1 MGTAIRYEIKDR
13 IACITLNRPEKRNAI
28 NLAMRKELQE
38 AFEDVK
44 HNPDVWVA
52 ILTGEG
58 SVFCSGKDLA
68 DDSPWE
74 NRGILSNT
82 ALHHYQMN
90 IFKPFICAINGGCYA
105 QGVGFALN
113 SDLIIMS
120 EKSTFGWPQVK
131 RGVASI
137 SGPTR
142 GVHVLPWHVAMKHLM
157 LGQQLTA
164 EECLRWGIATEVV
177 PHEALLPTARRYAE
191 EILESAPLTV
201 RAIKEVARVGFNMPL
216 PDRMQLAE
224 YVVERLNGTEDR
236 QEGIRAFKEKR
247 KPVWRAR

>member
-1 MGTAIRYEIKDR
+1 MGATVQYRVENR
-13 IACITLNRPEKRNAI
+13 IAWITLDRPEKRNAI
-28 NLAMRKELQE
+28 NLSMRKELQE

-44 HNPDVWVA
+44 HNAEVWVA
-52 ILTGEG
+52 VLTGNG
-58 SVFCSGKDLA
+58 SVFCSGKDLT

-74 NRGILSNT
+74 NRGVLSNT
-82 ALHHYQMN
+82 DLHHFQMS
-90 IFKPFICAINGGCYA
+90 IFKPFICALNGGAYA

-120 EKSTFGWPQVK
+120 DRASFGWPHVK

-142 GVHVLPWHVAMKHLM
+142 GVHVLPWHVAMKHLL
-157 LGQQLTA
+157 LGQQLSA
-164 EECLRWGIATEVV
+164 ADCLRWGIATEVV
-177 PHEALLPTARRYAE
+177 PHDDLLPTTQRYAE
-191 EILESAPLTV
+191 ALLESAPLTV
-201 RAIKEVARVGFNMPL
+201 RAIKEVARCTYDLPL
-216 PDRMQLAE
+216 PERMQLAE
-224 YVVERLNGTEDR
+224 LVVERLNHSEDR